1 VKNDWPVSGDATTLC
16 GSRNGQRTGLGTD
29 KGMGFDDCVSDCGD
43 AVESCSCTVAAAV
56 GERKIQVESK
66 GMDDRMIS

>member
-1 VKNDWPVSGDATTLC
+1 VKNDWPVSGDTTTLC

-43 AVESCSCTVAAAV
+43 AVESCTVAAAV